1 MKLLLKAAVRT
12 SKHFTL
18 LIATAA
24 TLVGLTLATQLEMFT
39 LGILTNQEKKNPL
52 AGVLHK
58 IADYLH
64 VSNASLESILTLL
77 IIVAIFKALAL
88 FFSRYFARLFSIRV
102 SQDLRQQ
109 YFEHIQ
115 QLPMSFYAR
124 FNIGSLSTRV
134 AADANQIAQSLNSAV
149 TNYLQAPYAIIST
162 LAGCFYISWRLSL
175 IIFIGVPLVILP
187 IIFVTRKVKKITR
200 QLQKNQERF
209 ASVLIDF
216 LGGIQTVKV
225 FAMEKF
231 SLKKYRE
238 QNDEM
243 GRLEAKTAKYDL
255 LTRPILHTITTVC
268 LAVVAIFGLHVLKIG
283 VPSLL
288 VFCGLLH
295 ILYEPVKKF
304 AEENANIQKG
314 TVAAER
320 LFEVMNEMP
329 LIEDAHNAIKIKE
342 FKSEIEFQRVWF
354 RYEDAWILKDVS
366 FSVKKGETVALVGA
380 TGAGKSTIV
389 QLLPRLYEPQQGDI
403 LIDGKSVRA
412 YTQKSLRELIAF
424 VPQKP
429 FLFLDSI
436 ASNITVGKEYVDGEI
451 ELAAKRAHAIEFID
465 DLPERFDT
473 QLAEMG
479 KNFSGGQ
486 QQRLAIA
493 RALIRQAPILILDE
507 ATSSLDAIS
516 ETRIKEAIEELHGQ
530 VTQVIIAHRLSTIEH
545 ADKIV
550 FLEDGIK
557 LAEGTKEELIES
569 CVPFRLMWEAY
580 TATHTTRKTPTP
592 V

>member
-1 MKLLLKAAVRT
+1 MKLLLKAALRT
-12 SKHFTL
+12 SKHFVL
-18 LIATAA
+18 LIFT
-24 TLVGLTLATQLEMFT
+24 GLTVLALTLSTQLEMFT
-39 LGILTNQEKKNPL
+39 LGILTNQGSTSPL
-52 AGVLHK
+52 AGALQKLAAKLHLTD
-58 IADYLH
+58 AT
-64 VSNASLESILTLL
+64 LERILTLL
-77 IIVAIFKALAL
+77 IIVAVFKAFSL
-88 FFSRYFARLFSIRV
+88 FFSRYFARVFSIRV

-134 AADANQIAQSLNSAV
+134 AADANQISQSLNSAV

-162 LAGCFYISWRLSL
+162 LAGCFYISWQLSL
-175 IIFIGVPLVILP
+175 IIFIGVPLIILP
-187 IIFVTRKVKKITR
+187 IFLVTRKVKKISR

-231 SLKKYRE
+231 SLKKYCE

-255 LTRPILHTITTVC
+255 LTRPILHTITTIC
-268 LAVVAIFGLHVLKIG
+268 LAVVAIFGLHVLKMG

-295 ILYEPVKKF
+295 VFYEPVKKF

-314 TVAAER
+314 VVAAER
-320 LFEVMNEMP
+320 LFEVMNELP
-329 LIEDAHNAIKIKE
+329 QIEDAHNAIHIQDFQDK
-342 FKSEIEFQRVWF
+342 IEFQRVWF

-366 FSVKKGETVALVGA
+366 FTVKKGETVALVGA

-389 QLLPRLYEPQQGDI
+389 QLLPRLYEVQQGDI
-403 LIDGKSVRA
+403 LIDGESVRS

-436 ASNITVGKEYVDGEI
+436 ASNITVGRKYSDEKIRE
-451 ELAAKRAHAIEFID
+451 AAKKAHALEFID
-465 DLPERFDT
+465 ELPNRFNT
-473 QLAEMG
+473 ELSEMG
-479 KNFSGGQ
+479 KNLSGGQ

-493 RALIRQAPILILDE
+493 RALIRKSPILILDE

-516 ETRIKEAIEELHGQ
+516 ERRIKEAIEDLHGQ
-530 VTQVIIAHRLSTIEH
+530 VTQIIIAHRLSTIEH
-545 ADKIV
+545 ADRIV
-550 FLEDGIK
+550 FLEDGTK
-557 LAEGTKEELIES
+557 LAEGTKDELLET
-569 CVPFRLMWEAY
+569 CTPFRLMWEAY
-580 TATHTTRKTPTP
+580 TQSSRRQNVLT
-592 V
+592 